1 MSGETKNTSGET
13 NNKLPI
19 EFEFPEVGFNNE
31 NPDDKHLAYMRF
43 EGDAILGKYGGKLKY
58 LKDEFNTKFLDE
70 NKNFNLKPDMV
81 YYLDGL
87 TVDKLSSDHLF
98 VKREFNNNNI
108 IIGSANLSQGQ
119 QTGFMASEA
128 KYISDKWSNEWRKD
142 LINGNFIKK
151 THPAYQQSMT
161 NFEEIQDALVEGTL
175 NVICLQE
182 VVWKEAPLNE
192 FLVSDNIIKIIKGN
206 VTYVIGRV
214 EAHGGTFCAIAF
226 NNRLFEMKK
235 AYCRDTELFRKD
247 LGGEGEENI
256 DPGRPIL
263 YVDLV
268 DKRENKEEEGTKY
281 RIVCVHAKN
290 INGGGIKK
298 YLKGQMDKEEGNEE
312 EKKTTA
318 KIADEITTR
327 IAEDINK
334 FARSGLKK
342 NYEDENYEIY
352 IGGDFNDPFAVE
364 SRENKSPP
372 IYDVKNYSGLKSITS
387 KISDLLYGGENG
399 KIGLHTNKIYTGC
412 YNYNSSYAGKPGNEP
427 KVREKAEASPAAPAP
442 PAAPQAPPK
451 GTNGGRRK
459 TKRKSRTKKR
469 RTKRRKSRT
478 KKRKRKRRTKRRK
491 KR

>member
-1 MSGETKNTSGET
+1 MPGETKND
-13 NNKLPI
+13 LPI
-19 EFEFPEVGFNNE
+19 EFDFPEVGFKNE
-31 NPDDKHLAYMRF
+31 NPNDEHLAYMRF
-43 EGDAILGKYGGKLKY
+43 EGDAILGKNGGKLKY
-58 LKDEFNTKFLDE
+58 LKEEFNTRFLD
-70 NKNFNLKPDMV
+70 NKFDLKPEMV
-81 YYLDGL
+81 NYLNKL
-87 TVDKLSSDHLF
+87 TVDDLKSDHLF

-142 LINGNFIKK
+142 LIDGNFIKK
-151 THPAYQQSMT
+151 KHSAYQQSMT

-290 INGGGIKK
+290 INGGGIKT
-298 YLKGQMDKEEGNEE
+298 YLKKHIQNNGSVFSA
-312 EKKTTA
+312 A
-318 KIADEITTR
+318 KIADKITTK

-352 IGGDFNDPFAVE
+352 IGGDFNDPFAVK
-364 SRENKSPP
+364 SKGKTSPP
-372 IYDVKNYSGLKSITS
+372 IDDVKNYSGLKSITS

-399 KIGLHTNKIYTGC
+399 KIGLHENKIYTGC
-412 YNYNSSYAGKPGNEP
+412 YNYNSSYAGKPNDEP

-442 PAAPQAPPK
+442 PAAPQAPQAPAEK
-451 GTNGGRRK
+451 KNGGRRK